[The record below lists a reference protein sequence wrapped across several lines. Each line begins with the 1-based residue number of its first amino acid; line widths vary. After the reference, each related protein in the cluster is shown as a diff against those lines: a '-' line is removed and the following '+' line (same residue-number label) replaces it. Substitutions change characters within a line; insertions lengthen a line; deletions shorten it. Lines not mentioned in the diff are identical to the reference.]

1 MKRFFA
7 ILLCAVMLVS
17 LSVAGASAASVD
29 WSSVEL
35 QALYIQSGA
44 DIYSDLNED
53 YYEFWWEDEIPEL
66 ENWYL
71 ACTINMRGF
80 AMSPDGRYL
89 YMGQLNG
96 GTGVRGVVVYDT
108 HKAVVTDLYYTYDG
122 EVGLEGSPFSYAKGI
137 AADDRGY
144 VYVGF
149 AFSKNYN
156 VVNLGI
162 AKQMEDGTLEEVSFG
177 SVFEFGDPGAEG
189 GIHVGVNGVDVAK
202 VGDKYYCYTMI
213 NYDYDALYCF
223 DVTDPEAPKLNK
235 DFGTDG
241 CIIFSE
247 PSNTVA
253 GSGFTLKEGQYMDV
267 DEDGAIWL
275 AVNANEG
282 KDGIMKL
289 TSDGSACI
297 DVIELSGVYSV
308 EHYDAYLLCGLKDG
322 SAVVVLD
329 DTSYETVAT
338 IPLTAEYGDRV
349 VRMLIV
355 NDVLFVADA
364 GNDTTDYN
372 AVHAAP
378 LSADGQ
384 AFFEKLV
391 GYLADPMNDEE
402 ETEVPVDETLGE
414 GETEAPT
421 DEVPDDVTETPT
433 DDIPVGD
440 VTDAPIEETTAAPEA
455 EETASAPEA
464 EETTATPEA
473 EETTETLRAE
483 TTAAASTEA
492 PADSETEETKSGCG
506 ATVGMAAVAILAAAA
521 AFVASKKD

>member
-7 ILLCAVMLVS
+7 ILLCAVMLVT
-17 LSVAGASAASVD
+17 VTAVGASAASVD

-35 QALYIQSGA
+35 KALYIQSGA

-53 YYEFWWEDEIPEL
+53 YFEYWWEDEVPEL
-66 ENWYL
+66 ENWYQ
-71 ACTINMRGF
+71 ACTVNMRGF
-80 AMSPDGRYL
+80 AMSTDGRYL

-108 HKAVVTDLYYTYDG
+108 EKCVVTDLYYTYDG
-122 EVGLEGSPFSYAKGI
+122 DAGLEGSPFSYAKGI

-162 AKQMEDGTLEEVSFG
+162 AKQMEDGTLEEVSFE
-177 SVFEFGDPGAEG
+177 SIFEFGDPGADG

-202 VGDKYYCYTMI
+202 VGDKYYCYAMI

-223 DVTDPEAPKLNK
+223 DVTDPENPKLNK

-267 DEDGAIWL
+267 DDDGTVWL
-275 AVNANEG
+275 VVNANEG

-289 TSDGSACI
+289 AYDGSSCV
-297 DVIELSGVYSV
+297 DVIEMNGIYSV
-308 EHYDAYLLCGLKDG
+308 EHEGEYLLCGMKDG

-329 DTSYETVAT
+329 DTSYETLAT

-349 VRMLIV
+349 VRMLVIG
-355 NDVLFVADA
+355 DVLFVADA
-364 GNDTTDYN
+364 GNDTTEFN

-378 LSADGQ
+378 LTAEGQVFFDRLVANLAGPGGDTEDTTVGDVTEADTSETPTGEAQ
-384 AFFEKLV
+384 DTA
-391 GYLADPMNDEE
+391 GMTDE
-402 ETEVPVDETLGE
+402 ETEAPTGATPDSEAPTAAPTDASD
-414 GETEAPT
+414 GETEAP
-421 DEVPDDVTETPT
+421 
-433 DDIPVGD
+433 
-440 VTDAPIEETTAAPEA
+440 
-455 EETASAPEA
+455 
-464 EETTATPEA
+464 
-473 EETTETLRAE
+473 
-483 TTAAASTEA
+483 
-492 PADSETEETKSGCG
+492 KSGCG

-521 AFVASKKD
+521 AFVATKKD